1 MAHIRSESASTATSY
16 ATARSDTGSDY
27 MDKASDGGE
36 QDYYGG
42 TEEERTVKKLNQ
54 VIMQFF
60 KKATLTVL
68 SARTQ
73 LPKAFSAR
81 GELRQSKWFSLLLDE
96 TDVYNEDLRE
106 WTATD
111 LVNSP
116 PPPLCIEIYL
126 DTKDLADGEALA
138 IVDEHG
144 KLWDVT
150 EALCGSTPMTTRP
163 SSRSGRPTQVVL
175 ERWTIEVT
183 ENQKMDPDANRM
195 LPLVYKNGI
204 PLFRSLYTYTRFLP
218 AWKYYRHT
226 AKQPVT
232 QPSLPLRHR
241 ISNGMFK
248 SPRRDTLD
256 LPLYPA
262 ADSVAQAHHFESV
275 KSPIGLLSIQ
285 VQYRNNTDF
294 RVEKSESVL
303 SSHFMGMDDY
313 SFSPSYPERV
323 PGSLPTGRHNPP
335 ERQGRGET
343 YGSLST
349 FHQAGATGTS
359 PMSALRNAK
368 DMGSPESPPQKIPP
382 NHRTATGSKSS
393 LRGADASPAS
403 PRRTSVSFQP
413 ANPFKAGSLSSSPV
427 PGVYSPGTSVGRT
440 GSGHAPLGH
449 TRNRSSLNAL
459 PQAALRTPS
468 GHSLPNETA
477 IASSASSS
485 PKPAP
490 ISRYSSSF
498 GNRRNRFSVGGGS
511 SKVEDDNNSSGK
523 GSASSSAQRLEGG
536 SSGSVQTDEENIS
549 DFLKL
554 LEQKKDLKS
563 LNRTDSASRDASM
576 RRTTAALSKYQRMR
590 ESNAALSD
598 SISSSLHL
606 YRSSSS
612 SSRHL
617 SNVPGMIAGAS
628 VSTSSSPGKPI
639 SPHTPHTPAIPS
651 RLSANSIIDYSE
663 QTRSRSPRNRRLDEE
678 SGTGDTGSDSTTRER
693 EGTNAIDIPT
703 SPRPW
708 AYVRRSSSVSQQHRN
723 TLDDD
728 NELFGLRSASL
739 PTDDRPDLS
748 LSELLHAGVQEPA
761 TPADAEAAEQGESS
775 VPDTEASPQTELTGH
790 TRTRS
795 AGAARTATPSLAY
808 RTRIQQS
815 GPSDGRRSAASE
827 RGDSDSGIVSGRSSR
842 AGSRFSFSSR
852 PLSVAANLD
861 DDEPLLFTMSE
872 LGTHQAGRRSVDEV
886 RESASKR
893 RGGSPWRGA

>member
-1 MAHIRSESASTATSY
+1 ME
-16 ATARSDTGSDY
+16 
-27 MDKASDGGE
+27 KASDGGE
-36 QDYYGG
+36 PDYHGE
-42 TEEERTVKKLNQ
+42 TEEERTAKKLNQ

-68 SARTQ
+68 SARSQ

-96 TDVYNEDLRE
+96 TDVYNEDLRD
-106 WTATD
+106 WTAAD

-138 IVDEHG
+138 VVDEHG
-144 KLWDVT
+144 KLWDVS
-150 EALCGSTPMTTRP
+150 EALSGSAPMTTRP
-163 SSRSGRPTQVVL
+163 SSRSGRPSQVVL

-183 ENQKMDPDANRM
+183 ENQKMDPDASRM

-218 AWKYYRHT
+218 AWKYYRHI
-226 AKQPVT
+226 AKQPASH
-232 QPSLPLRHR
+232 PSLPLRYR

-262 ADSVAQAHHFESV
+262 ADSVAQTHQFESV

-313 SFSPSYPERV
+313 SFSPSYPERA
-323 PGSLPTGRHNPP
+323 PGSLPTGRTNQQ
-335 ERQGRGET
+335 ERPVRGEA

-349 FHQAGATGTS
+349 FHQAGAAGTS

-393 LRGADASPAS
+393 LRGAEAGPAS

-440 GSGHAPLGH
+440 NSTSLGH

-511 SKVEDDNNSSGK
+511 SKVEDDNTSSGK
-523 GSASSSAQRLEGG
+523 GSASSSAQRLESG

-606 YRSSSS
+606 HRSSSS

-708 AYVRRSSSVSQQHRN
+708 AHVRRSSSVSQQNRN

-739 PTDDRPDLS
+739 PTEDRPDLS

-761 TPADAEAAEQGESS
+761 TPADVDPAADGEISA
-775 VPDTEASPQTELTGH
+775 PDSDCPQTGLAGH
-790 TRTRS
+790 ARTRS

-815 GPSDGRRSAASE
+815 GTSDGRRSAASE
-827 RGDSDSGIVSGRSSR
+827 PCDSDSGLMMMNRYSS
-842 AGSRFSFSSR
+842 
-852 PLSVAANLD
+852 L
-861 DDEPLLFTMSE
+861 
-872 LGTHQAGRRSVDEV
+872 
-886 RESASKR
+886 
-893 RGGSPWRGA
+893 

>member
-1 MAHIRSESASTATSY
+1 MAHIRSESASTVASH

-27 MDKASDGGE
+27 IEKASDGGE
-36 QDYYGG
+36 PDFYGE
-42 TEEERTVKKLNQ
+42 TEEERTQKKLNQ

-68 SARTQ
+68 SARTE

-96 TDVYNEDLRE
+96 TDAYNDDLRE

-116 PPPLCIEIYL
+116 PPPLCIEVYL

-144 KLWDVT
+144 KLWDVA
-150 EALCGSTPMTTRP
+150 EALNGSTPATTRP

-175 ERWTIEVT
+175 ERWNVEVT
-183 ENQKMDPDANRM
+183 DNQKMDPDANRM

-218 AWKYYRHT
+218 AWRYYRQIT
-226 AKQPVT
+226 KQPT
-232 QPSLPLRHR
+232 THPMLPLRYR

-256 LPLYPA
+256 LPLYPG
-262 ADSVAQAHHFESV
+262 ADSKAQSHEFDSV
-275 KSPIGLLSIQ
+275 KSPIGLLGIQ
-285 VQYRNNTDF
+285 VQYRGNTDF

-313 SFSPSYPERV
+313 SFPPSYPERV
-323 PGSLPTGRHNPP
+323 PGSLPTGRNP
-335 ERQGRGET
+335 QTDMHGRGEA

-382 NHRTATGSKSS
+382 NHRIATGSKSS
-393 LRGADASPAS
+393 LRGADAESPAS

-427 PGVYSPGTSVGRT
+427 PGVYSPGTSLGRP
-440 GSGHAPLGH
+440 GSGHAALGH

-459 PQAALRTPS
+459 PQAALRAPT

-498 GNRRNRFSVGGGS
+498 SNRRNRPSYGGTS

-523 GSASSSAQRLEGG
+523 GSTSSSAQRLEGG
-536 SSGSVQTDEENIS
+536 SSGSVQTDEDNIS

-606 YRSSSS
+606 HRSSSS
-612 SSRHL
+612 SSRQI

-663 QTRSRSPRNRRLDEE
+663 QTRSRSPRVRRLEE
-678 SGTGDTGSDSTTRER
+678 ETGTGDTGSDSTTRER
-693 EGTNAIDIPT
+693 EGSNAIDIPT

-708 AYVRRSSSVSQQHRN
+708 AYARRSSSVSQQNRN
-723 TLDDD
+723 TLED
-728 NELFGLRSASL
+728 ETEMFGLRSASL

-748 LSELLHAGVQEPA
+748 LSELLHAGVQEPTSTSDSA
-761 TPADAEAAEQGESS
+761 PAGEDEGAADAE
-775 VPDTEASPQTELTGH
+775 TSPQTLLTSH

-795 AGAARTATPSLAY
+795 AGAARTTTPSLAY
-808 RTRIQQS
+808 RTRVQQS
-815 GPSDGRRSAASE
+815 GPSDGRRSATSE
-827 RGDSDSGIVSGRSSR
+827 RGESDSGLVSGRSSR

-886 RESASKR
+886 RDSTSRR

>member
-1 MAHIRSESASTATSY
+1 
-16 ATARSDTGSDY
+16 
-27 MDKASDGGE
+27 
-36 QDYYGG
+36 
-42 TEEERTVKKLNQ
+42 
-54 VIMQFF
+54 
-60 KKATLTVL
+60 
-68 SARTQ
+68 
-73 LPKAFSAR
+73 
-81 GELRQSKWFSLLLDE
+81 
-96 TDVYNEDLRE
+96 
-106 WTATD
+106 
-111 LVNSP
+111 
-116 PPPLCIEIYL
+116 
-126 DTKDLADGEALA
+126 
-138 IVDEHG
+138 
-144 KLWDVT
+144 
-150 EALCGSTPMTTRP
+150 
-163 SSRSGRPTQVVL
+163 
-175 ERWTIEVT
+175 
-183 ENQKMDPDANRM
+183 MDPDASRM

-218 AWKYYRHT
+218 AWKYYRHI

-232 QPSLPLRHR
+232 QPSLPLRYR

-262 ADSVAQAHHFESV
+262 AESVAQTHQFESV
-275 KSPIGLLSIQ
+275 KSPIGLLTIS
-285 VQYRNNTDF
+285 VDYRSNTEF

-303 SSHFMGMDDY
+303 SSHFMGIDDY

-323 PGSLPTGRHNPP
+323 PGSLPTGRNQQQD
-335 ERQGRGET
+335 RQGRGEA

-349 FHQAGATGTS
+349 FHQVGGSGTS

-382 NHRTATGSKSS
+382 NHRIATGSKSS
-393 LRGADASPAS
+393 LRSAAEASPTS
-403 PRRTSVSFQP
+403 PRRSSVSFQP

-427 PGVYSPGTSVGRT
+427 PGVYSPGGSLGRT
-440 GSGHAPLGH
+440 H

-459 PQAALRTPS
+459 PQAALRNPS
-468 GHSLPNETA
+468 GQSLPNETA

-498 GNRRNRFSVGGGS
+498 GNRRNRFSSGGGS
-511 SKVEDDNNSSGK
+511 SKVDDDNNSSGK

-606 YRSSSS
+606 HRSSSS

-663 QTRSRSPRNRRLDEE
+663 QTRSRSPRRNRLEE
-678 SGTGDTGSDSTTRER
+678 DSGPGDTGSDSTTRER
-693 EGTNAIDIPT
+693 EGTTAIDIPT

-708 AYVRRSSSVSQQHRN
+708 AYARRSSSVSQQHRN
-723 TLDDD
+723 TLDDE

-748 LSELLHAGVQEPA
+748 LSELLHIGAQESA
-761 TPADAEAAEQGESS
+761 SSADAEPDVTREGESS
-775 VPDTEASPQTELTGH
+775 VPDTEPSPQTVMNPLTSH
-790 TRTRS
+790 ARTRS
-795 AGAARTATPSLAY
+795 AGAVRAATPSLAY
-808 RTRIQQS
+808 RTRIQQ
-815 GPSDGRRSAASE
+815 GAPSDGRRSAASE
-827 RGDSDSGIVSGRSSR
+827 RGDSDSGLTSGRSSR
-842 AGSRFSFSSR
+842 VGSRYSFSSR
-852 PLSVAANLD
+852 PPANLD

-872 LGTHQAGRRSVDEV
+872 LGAQGGRRSVEEM
-886 RESASKR
+886 RESAGKR
-893 RGGSPWRGA
+893 RVGSPWRGA